1 MPNIC
6 RGLEGGGWASDSD
19 SDSDFADAVVGG
31 EEIDM
36 DGVEGKE
43 PEGEMWHVIEARMRP
58 S

>member
-19 SDSDFADAVVGG
+19 SGSDFADAVVVG
-31 EEIDM
+31 EEIDI
-36 DGVEGKE
+36 DGEEGE
-43 PEGEMWHVIEARMRP
+43 EADGEMWHVIEARMRP